1 MKQILV
7 NLISNAIKFTETG
20 GVTVRIEKLDSDWW
34 RMQVSDTG
42 PGIPESSIQTIF
54 EPFRQLPEA
63 NKIMRKG
70 YGLGLSIT
78 QQIVNLTGGDIHVTS
93 QVGKGTIFTV
103 TLPLIT
109 EVEDR
114 E

>member
-1 MKQILV
+1 LKQILV

-20 GVTVRIEKLDSDWW
+20 GVTVKIEKLDSDWW
-34 RMQVSDTG
+34 QMEVADTG
-42 PGIPESSIQTIF
+42 PGIPENSIETIF

-78 QQIVNLTGGDIHVTS
+78 KQLVNLMGGDILVTS
-93 QVGKGTIFTV
+93 QVAKGTAFTI
-103 TLPLIT
+103 TLPLVT
-109 EVEDR
+109 EIPPPE
-114 E
+114 